1 MNTVLFIS
9 GHPDDHMTGAGFL
22 NKLRKKGY
30 ELFEVVLTGGS
41 GGYANPEDKDK
52 IVDIRE
58 KEFSEASNLIGMKKT
73 YLLNYD
79 EHCLLMNK
87 DNVEA
92 LVKIIREVNP
102 NIIII
107 PNRDDYHETHLE
119 TNRIATKSIR
129 TDMKERKLEFGKP
142 VSPLMVLEWEH
153 SVPKQPDLIVDI
165 TDEWPL
171 KEKLLEVYKSQL
183 NDVEVQKTKSL
194 NQYRGAMI
202 GVKYAEAFKTNR
214 FLPLRIDKILGL
226 I

>member
-129 TDMKERKLEFGKP
+129 TAMKERKLEFGKP